1 MRGQGREE
9 AGITIVDLAKGLAFC
24 ICKYLLHE
32 QR

>member
-9 AGITIVDLAKGLAFC
+9 AGITIVDLAKGLGFC